1 MAAANVEA
9 VGKAIGRGLRARACR
24 NDLLIAPLLDR
35 SVSVIPEPG
44 TAILMALGLMLLATP
59 PQTRS
64 V

>member
-1 MAAANVEA
+1 MFLTQFGSN
-9 VGKAIGRGLRARACR
+9 
-24 NDLLIAPLLDR
+24 APLLDR